1 MNVVPLTTDERLGGC
16 RGARLATRGHCEP
29 AMLAELLKDVVGQPG
44 ALPVFQYTLTEL
56 FDVRVDD
63 RLTVAS
69 YGAIGGARGVV
80 SPRADHLYHSM
91 SPEEQD
97 ATQQLCLRARRARG
111 AGHLGS
117 TAGSLPPRPSRSTST
132 S

>member
-1 MNVVPLTTDERLGGC
+1 
-16 RGARLATRGHCEP
+16 
-29 AMLAELLKDVVGQPG
+29 MLAELLKDVVGEPG
-44 ALPVFQYTLTEL
+44 RSRSSSTRSPV

-69 YGAIGGARGVV
+69 YGAIGGARGRA
-80 SPRADHLYHSM
+80 SRRADDLYHSM

-97 ATQQLCLRARRARG
+97 ATRQLSLRLVTIAEQG
-111 AGHLGS
+111 TGVDG
-117 TAGSLPPRPSRSTST
+117 GSLPPRPSRSTST